1 MGKINKLMEIGYAE
15 LNVRDLDKMTRYY
28 TDTVGLSLIE
38 KTDSQS
44 KLGIAESGKVL
55 LILEETQGQ
64 DNLEVKAGLFHTAFL
79 LPERRHLGN
88 TLYNLLKNEV
98 AIAGASDHG
107 YSEALYLQDPEGN
120 GMEIYRDKPKE
131 EWVINDDGTIPGV
144 TEQMDAHGVL
154 DSRDEKVSPLFPE
167 GTVVGHIHLSVSD
180 LKESEQFYTDA
191 LGMDLKYE
199 YGAQARFIAAGDY
212 HHHIG
217 MNTWAGSGL
226 PKRRSGDLGLRQ
238 FTLVLPDRTDI
249 DKLADRLSENGY
261 PFEREQD
268 SLSVT
273 DPNGIIITFNV
284 IE

>member
-1 MGKINKLMEIGYAE
+1 MGKINKQMEIGYAE
-15 LNVRDLDKMTRYY
+15 LNVSDLDKMTRYY

-38 KTDSQS
+38 KTDSRS

-55 LILEETQGQ
+55 LILQKTQDQ
-64 DNLEVKAGLFHTAFL
+64 DNGEVKAGLFHTAFL
-79 LPERRHLGN
+79 LPERRDLGN

-120 GMEIYRDKPKE
+120 GIEIYRDKPKE
-131 EWVINDDGTIPGV
+131 EWVINEDGTIPGV

-154 DSRDEKVSPLFPE
+154 DSRDEKASPLFPE
-167 GTVVGHIHLSVSD
+167 GTVVGHMHLSVSD
-180 LKESEQFYTDA
+180 LKESEQFYIDA

-217 MNTWAGSGL
+217 MNIWAGSGL